1 MRIFAIL
8 QQYLPFINIHVNLE
22 GWAVSLPKIYHIC
35 MRPVKMLDLHAQ
47 YLRFKEEI
55 DGAISTVLER
65 TDFINGQDVKEFEKE
80 LAAYHGTAHAIACA
94 NGTDAIQ
101 IALMAMDLPAGSEVI
116 TPGFSYAA
124 IAEMCH
130 LLGLR
135 PVYCDVNP
143 NTYLMDVGRVESLI
157 TPNTRVIAPVHL
169 FGQVAPM
176 EPVMALAQKH
186 NLYVLEDNAQAIG
199 AEYTFSDGTV
209 KKAGSIGHIS
219 TTSFFPS
226 KNLGCYGDGG
236 AIITGDEDLAKR
248 CKMIANH
255 GQSVKYYYEIIG
267 MNSRLD
273 TLQAAILR
281 VKLRKLN
288 GFTAERQAAAAS
300 YDAALGAWP
309 GLHIPARAQGSTHVF
324 HQYCFVLDTPE
335 MRTGLQDA
343 LKEKGI
349 PSMIYYPQPLYRQ
362 NAYRQDIS
370 LPVTEYLCDRI
381 MALPMGT
388 DMDSE
393 QLEYITFTINQY
405 FSTLL

>member
-1 MRIFAIL
+1 
-8 QQYLPFINIHVNLE
+8 
-22 GWAVSLPKIYHIC
+22 
-35 MRPVKMLDLHAQ
+35 MRPVKMLDLNAQ
-47 YLRFKEEI
+47 YLRFKGEI
-55 DGAISTVLER
+55 DRAIADVLER

-80 LAAYHGTAHAIACA
+80 LAAYHETAYAISCA

-101 IALMAMDLPAGSEVI
+101 IALMAMDLPKGSEVI

-130 LLGLR
+130 LVGLK
-135 PVYCDVNP
+135 PVYCDVDP
-143 NTYLMDVGRVESLI
+143 KTYLMEIRQIESLI

-176 EPVMALAQKH
+176 EPIMALAEKY

-236 AIITGDEDLAKR
+236 ALITGDEVLAKR

-255 GQSVKYYYEIIG
+255 GQSVKYYHEVIG

-281 VKLRKLN
+281 VKLRHLN
-288 GFTAERQAAAAS
+288 GFTAERQTAAAT
-300 YDAALGAWP
+300 YDAALGDLT
-309 GLHIPARAQGSTHVF
+309 GLQIPARAQCSNHVF

-335 MRTGLQDA
+335 MRTGLQVA

-349 PSMIYYPQPLYRQ
+349 PSMIYYPQPLYKQ
-362 NAYRQDIS
+362 NAYQQDVS

-393 QLEYITFTINQY
+393 QLDYITSTINQY
-405 FSTLL
+405 FSTLK

>member
-1 MRIFAIL
+1 
-8 QQYLPFINIHVNLE
+8 
-22 GWAVSLPKIYHIC
+22 
-35 MRPVKMLDLHAQ
+35 
-47 YLRFKEEI
+47 
-55 DGAISTVLER
+55 
-65 TDFINGQDVKEFEKE
+65 
-80 LAAYHGTAHAIACA
+80 
-94 NGTDAIQ
+94 
-101 IALMAMDLPAGSEVI
+101 
-116 TPGFSYAA
+116 
-124 IAEMCH
+124 
-130 LLGLR
+130 
-135 PVYCDVNP
+135 
-143 NTYLMDVGRVESLI
+143 
-157 TPNTRVIAPVHL
+157 
-169 FGQVAPM
+169 
-176 EPVMALAQKH
+176 
-186 NLYVLEDNAQAIG
+186 
-199 AEYTFSDGTV
+199 
-209 KKAGSIGHIS
+209 
-219 TTSFFPS
+219 
-226 KNLGCYGDGG
+226 
-236 AIITGDEDLAKR
+236 
-248 CKMIANH
+248 MIANH
-255 GQSVKYYYEIIG
+255 GQSVKYYHEIIG

-300 YDAALGAWP
+300 YDAALGAFP

-324 HQYCFVLDTPE
+324 HQYCFALDTPE

-343 LKEKGI
+343 LKKKGI